1 MTGAYGGTRGGRAG
15 RSQGCRA
22 WVSAASWREGGG
34 SARTLNLFPKEN
46 VALSCFTP
54 GGRCAW
60 RSTAALP
67 HRGPHLWLLLL
78 ASQRP
83 QAIRSGSTSA
93 RHLASKRST
102 GRSFGKVSV
111 CVYVVCAFMWCACAR
126 VVRGAED
133 KAGVGI
139 ARLTLQPYPP
149 NPHTHNNQPS
159 THTAWSPSAAWAWRP

>member
-1 MTGAYGGTRGGRAG
+1 MGLVEAVRVGRRGAGLGFLPHHGGKEEGLHEI
-15 RSQGCRA
+15 
-22 WVSAASWREGGG
+22 SA
-34 SARTLNLFPKEN
+34 TYFQEN
-46 VALSCFTP
+46 GLSCFSR

-67 HRGPHLWLLLL
+67 HRRPHLWLLLL

-111 CVYVVCAFMWCACAR
+111 CVYVVCAFMWCARLCDVLVR
-126 VVRGAED
+126 VC
-133 KAGVGI
+133 
-139 ARLTLQPYPP
+139 
-149 NPHTHNNQPS
+149 
-159 THTAWSPSAAWAWRP
+159 